1 VTGGAAAEVTDAV
14 AAEVTGAVAAEVTGG
29 VATEVAG
36 GVAAEPAGGAAT
48 EVTRAEVFAVV
59 DAAFAQR
66 RKSLRGALAGWAGSP
81 AAAEQV
87 LRAAG
92 VDPATRAER
101 LAIAD
106 FARIAAGRRR
116 RPGG

>member
-1 VTGGAAAEVTDAV
+1 VS
-14 AAEVTGAVAAEVTGG
+14 
-29 VATEVAG
+29 G

-48 EVTRAEVFAVV
+48 EVSGGVAAEVTRAEVFAVV